1 LLRTLAGENMPIFK
15 YRVRDR
21 SGKAVTGTID
31 APTLESAGDRL
42 YQIGYFPIAIE
53 EESASSSRNL
63 SDLLKRFK
71 KVKLEELIVFSQ
83 QLSTLYKA
91 GLPLLTGLKS
101 LIEQVENKKFKEA
114 LQEVHLQ
121 IEGGNT
127 LFGAMSKFPDV
138 FSVVYVNMIRAG
150 ETSGKLGESL
160 DRFVT
165 LADRELRTRQRVKET
180 TRYPK
185 IVIFSLVIAF
195 GVLIAFV
202 IPRFAQVFTQFK
214 TPLPLPTRM
223 MIGIND
229 IFHTYWYIIL
239 AMLFGVPILLKRY
252 LQMEN
257 GRIFWDRLK
266 IRIPVFGRLFL
277 IAALSR
283 FTHTFVMLNK
293 SGIPILQVLEIT
305 STTINNVILS
315 QSIEEIS
322 RKVREGSSLAD
333 AMRESGRFTPLVIQ
347 MASVGESSG
356 TFDEMLVRITEYY
369 DVELENSIK
378 KMTTYIEPA
387 LTLFMGVVVL
397 FLALAVFL
405 PWWNM
410 ASLFR

>member
-1 LLRTLAGENMPIFK
+1 MPTFK

-21 SGKAVTGTID
+21 SGKAMVGTIE
-31 APTLESAGDRL
+31 APTIEMAGNRL
-42 YQIGYFPIAIE
+42 YQTGYFPIAIE
-53 EESASSSRNL
+53 EESASTSLNL
-63 SDLLKRFK
+63 ADLWKRFQ

-83 QLSTLYKA
+83 QFSTLYKA
-91 GLPLLTGLKS
+91 GLPLLTGLRS
-101 LIEQVENKKFKEA
+101 LKEQTLNQRFKEI
-114 LQEVHLQ
+114 LEEIGLQ

-127 LFGAMSKFPDV
+127 LFGAMSKFPDA
-138 FSVVYVNMIRAG
+138 FPVVYVNMIRAG

-185 IVIFSLVIAF
+185 IVIFSVAIAF
-195 GVLIAFV
+195 VVLLAFV
-202 IPRFAQVFTQFK
+202 IPRFAQIFAQFK

-223 MIGIND
+223 MIGINKL
-229 IFHTYWYIIL
+229 FQNYWYLVLSAIVLI
-239 AMLFGVPILLKRY
+239 PILLKRY
-252 LQMEN
+252 IRTEK
-257 GRIFWDRLK
+257 GRVFWDRLK
-266 IRIPVFGRLFL
+266 MRIPVFGRLFL

-293 SGIPILQVLEIT
+293 SGIPILQILEIT

-315 QSIEEIS
+315 QSIEEIG
-322 RKVREGSSLAD
+322 RKIKEGSSLAD
-333 AMRESGRFTPLVIQ
+333 AMKESGRFTPLVIQ
-347 MASVGESSG
+347 MVAVGESSG

-369 DVELENSIK
+369 DIELENSIK

-410 ASLFR
+410 ASLFK

>member
-1 LLRTLAGENMPIFK
+1 MPTFK

-21 SGKAVTGTID
+21 LGKAMTGTIE
-31 APTLESAGDRL
+31 APTLEMAGDHL
-42 YQIGYFPIAIE
+42 YQTGYLPISIE
-53 EESASSSRNL
+53 EETASISINL
-63 SDLLKRFK
+63 SDIWKRFQ

-91 GLPLLTGLKS
+91 GLPLLSGLKG
-101 LIEQVENKKFKEA
+101 LRDQTLNQRFKEI
-114 LQEVHLQ
+114 LEEIGLQ

-127 LFGAMSKFPDV
+127 LFGSMSRYPDV
-138 FSVVYVNMIRAG
+138 FPVVYVNMIRAG
-150 ETSGKLGESL
+150 ETSGRLGESL

-185 IVIFSLVIAF
+185 IVIFSVIIAF
-195 GVLIAFV
+195 FVLLAFV
-202 IPRFAQVFTQFK
+202 IPRFVQVFARFNTS
-214 TPLPLPTRM
+214 LPLPTRM
-223 MIGIND
+223 MIGINN
-229 IFHTYWYIIL
+229 FSHNYWY
-239 AMLFGVPILLKRY
+239 LLLSAIVLIPLLLNRY
-252 LQMEN
+252 LRTEK
-257 GRIFWDRLK
+257 GRFFWDRFK
-266 IRIPVFGRLFL
+266 MRIPGFGRLFL

-283 FTHTFVMLNK
+283 FAHTFVMLNK
-293 SGIPILQVLEIT
+293 SGIPILQTLEIT

-322 RKVREGSSLAD
+322 RKIREGGSLAD
-333 AMRESGRFTPLVIQ
+333 AMRESGKFTPLVIQ
-347 MASVGESSG
+347 MVAVGESTG
-356 TFDEMLVRITEYY
+356 TLDEMLVRITEYY
-369 DVELENSIK
+369 DLELENAIK

-410 ASLFR
+410 ASLFK